1 MEVLKRKQV
10 PANYRIR
17 YHCFTGTLKAAK
29 AWLSSYPASKIGL
42 TGLVTF
48 SHAKSVREV
57 ASGLPLDKLLLET
70 DAPYFLPSGVS
81 KENYRHTFSQ
91 PGHVIHVAAQVGQ
104 AFICVLHLN
113 QSPQWAL
120 II

>member
-1 MEVLKRKQV
+1 MPLVLHIRGAEEEAKELLKRKQV
-10 PANYRIR
+10 PANYRIH
-17 YHCFTGTLKAAK
+17 YHCFTGTLKAAE

-70 DAPYFLPSGVS
+70 DAPYFLPWGIS
-81 KENYRHTFSQ
+81 KKYYRHEFSQ
-91 PGHVIHVAAQVGQ
+91 PGHVLHVAAQVEQ
-104 AFICVLHLN
+104 AFE
-113 QSPQWAL
+113 
-120 II
+120 